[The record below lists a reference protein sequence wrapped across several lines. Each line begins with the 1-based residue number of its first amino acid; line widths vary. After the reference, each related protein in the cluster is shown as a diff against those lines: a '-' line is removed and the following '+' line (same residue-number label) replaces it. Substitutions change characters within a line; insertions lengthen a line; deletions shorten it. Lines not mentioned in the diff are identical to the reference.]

1 MSASRP
7 GDVFVLIMAGGA
19 GTRFWPLSTEERPKQ
34 FLSLV
39 GEGTLLQQSYARARA
54 LTEPENVLVLTAA
67 RFRDEV
73 AREIP
78 ELAPGNIIGEPMRR
92 DTAAPVALAALLAEA
107 RTADGVAGEKRA
119 SQNPVIIVLT
129 ADHRIEP
136 TAAFAKDVE
145 AAVEG
150 AREGNALYTLG
161 VSPTYAATGYGY
173 LERGSPVRAPGG
185 VKHYR
190 LEQFREKPDEPTARR
205 YLDSGR
211 FYWNSGMFVWSVA
224 TILAEYAR
232 QLPGHL
238 ESLRPA
244 IRSGGELDP
253 QALSDGFAEL
263 PSVSIDFGI
272 MEGAEEIRMIE
283 ASFEWDDIGSWPS
296 LAEFL
301 PEDREGNRYRGRLRA
316 LEARGNVV
324 FAEDTEEL
332 IALLGVEG
340 LIVVRSGNRTL
351 IADRSRAE
359 EIKRL
364 TQDLGETSGKG

>member
-1 MSASRP
+1 MKASRP
-7 GDVFVLIMAGGA
+7 TDVVVLIMAGGA

-54 LTEPENVLVLTAA
+54 LTESEDVLVLTAA
-67 RFRDEV
+67 RFREEV
-73 AREIP
+73 ARELP
-78 ELAPGNIIGEPMRR
+78 ELPPENIIGEPMRR

-107 RTADGVAGEKRA
+107 RLGEGVTGGKRA
-119 SQNPVIIVLT
+119 SQSSVMVVLT

-136 TAAFAKDVE
+136 TAAFVKDVE
-145 AAVEG
+145 GAVEG
-150 AREGNALYTLG
+150 ARQSHALFTLG
-161 VSPTYAATGYGY
+161 VSPTYPATGYGY
-173 LERGSPVRAPGG
+173 LERGSPVQASGG
-185 VKHYR
+185 VKHFQ

-224 TILAEYAR
+224 TILAEYGR

-238 ESLRPA
+238 EALRPA
-244 IRSGGELDP
+244 VRAGGEIDP

-283 ASFEWDDIGSWPS
+283 ASFDWDDIGGWPS

-301 PEDREGNRYRGRLRA
+301 PEDSAGNRYRGRLRA
-316 LEARGNVV
+316 LEAQGNVV
-324 FAEDTEEL
+324 FAEDPEEL
-332 IALLGVEG
+332 VALLGVEG

-351 IADRSRAE
+351 VADRGRAE